1 MRRQQDQQMDRL
13 AGSMALQMVAYFQ
26 RQRRVVLEK
35 WKSARIRERVNKG
48 IHVSVNDI
56 LDIPTWDNQLLADAK
71 TWLTAVMVDGR
82 HSVTQITGTKDHE
95 EDDEEAILLLSRSLM
110 AGLARFTEINRTT
123 RRQIE
128 KQIEKGR
135 AAGKS
140 VDDIAEGIEKVF
152 SDAVKVRAKM
162 IANNTVVFGVNE
174 GQMIGANKEG
184 YRYKVWLSMED
195 AKVRP
200 THVRTDGQARPISEP
215 FLVGGYRM
223 MHPGDPSGS
232 IKETANCRCTMLFTN
247 EPNQAAMLEFGIPQT
262 LV

>member
-1 MRRQQDQQMDRL
+1 MDRL
-13 AGSMALQMVAYFQ
+13 SDSMAIQMAAYFQ

-35 WKSARIRERVNKG
+35 WKSRNMREKVNKG
-48 IHVSVNDI
+48 IHVGVNDI

-71 TWLTAVMVDGR
+71 TWLTAVLVEGS
-82 HSVTQITGTKDHE
+82 HGVTQITGTKDHQGDD
-95 EDDEEAILLLSRSLM
+95 DDEEILILQRSLM
-110 AGLARFTEINRTT
+110 AGLARFAEINRTT

-128 KQIEKGR
+128 KKIEKGIG
-135 AAGKS
+135 AGKS
-140 VDDIAEGIEKVF
+140 VDDIAEEIEKVF
-152 SDAVKVRAKM
+152 SDAVKNRSRM

-195 AKVRP
+195 EKVRA
-200 THVRTDGQARPISEP
+200 THVRADGQARPITEP

-223 MHPGDPSGS
+223 MHPGDPAGS

-247 EPNQAAMLEFGIPQT
+247 EPNQAGLLEYGIPQT

>member
-1 MRRQQDQQMDRL
+1 MDRL
-13 AGSMALQMVAYFQ
+13 SDSMAIQMAAYFQ
-26 RQRRVVLEK
+26 RQKRVVLEK
-35 WKSARIRERVNKG
+35 WKSRNMREKVNKG
-48 IHVSVNDI
+48 IHVGVNDI

-71 TWLTAVMVDGR
+71 TWLTAVLVEGS
-82 HSVTQITGTKDHE
+82 HGVTQITGTKDHQ
-95 EDDEEAILLLSRSLM
+95 EDDDDEAILLLSRSLM
-110 AGLARFTEINRTT
+110 AGLARFAEINRTT

-128 KQIEKGR
+128 KQIEKGIS
-135 AAGKS
+135 AGKS

-152 SDAVKVRAKM
+152 SDAVKVRARM

-174 GQMIGANKEG
+174 GQMIGASKEG

-223 MHPGDPSGS
+223 MHPGDPAGS

-247 EPNQAAMLEFGIPQT
+247 EPNQAAMLEYGIPQT
-262 LV
+262 AV

>member
-1 MRRQQDQQMDRL
+1 MAIQM
-13 AGSMALQMVAYFQ
+13 AAYFQ
-26 RQRRVVLEK
+26 RQKRVVLEK
-35 WKSARIRERVNKG
+35 WKSRNMREKVNKG
-48 IHVSVNDI
+48 IHVGVNDI

-71 TWLTAVMVDGR
+71 TWLTAVLVEGS
-82 HSVTQITGTKDHE
+82 HGVTQITGTKDHQ
-95 EDDEEAILLLSRSLM
+95 EDDDDEAVLLLSRSLM
-110 AGLARFTEINRTT
+110 AGLARFAEINRTT

-128 KQIEKGR
+128 KKIEKGVG
-135 AAGKS
+135 AGKS
-140 VDDIAEGIEKVF
+140 VDDIAEEIEKVF
-152 SDAVKVRAKM
+152 SDAVKVRARM

-174 GQMIGANKEG
+174 GQMIGASKEG

-195 AKVRP
+195 SKVRP
-200 THVRTDGQARPISEP
+200 THVRADGQARPITEP

-247 EPNQAAMLEFGIPQT
+247 EPNQAAMLEFGIPQI